1 MDPVQQPERFR
12 LALDQTVRA
21 ALDRD
26 RDLHAQLLQH
36 ALRQLGI
43 RAEGVGEHGQ
53 RRARQPG
60 KLLLRA
66 RVILRQRGDVVGL
79 GFAAH
84 LQHAAAAAR
93 SVDCGDLVHIIGMGR
108 DRQDAARDPRARIL
122 EREVRRDRDI
132 GVLVGRAADG
142 DADHG
147 DVGAKA
153 VFFKQRRR
161 QIQIALIAVVYA
173 DEQGLSRQLAVAVDK
188 FDQIGIADGRIARVP
203 QGAELTRKLG
213 CRRAQGAGVRFVF
226 GEGVVHEDR
235 NVGGLRSRGAWD
247 CDHGQQ
253 HAEPQQGGKRG
264 DDPFSRRHG
273 RLLAVL

>member
-1 MDPVQQPERFR
+1 M
-12 LALDQTVRA
+12 
-21 ALDRD
+21 
-26 RDLHAQLLQH
+26 
-36 ALRQLGI
+36 
-43 RAEGVGEHGQ
+43 
-53 RRARQPG
+53 
-60 KLLLRA
+60 RA

-79 GFAAH
+79 GFAVH
-84 LQHAAAAAR
+84 LQHAAAAAG
-93 SVDCGDLVHIIGMGR
+93 SVDGGDLVHVIGVGR
-108 DRQDAARDPRARIL
+108 DRQDAALDPRARIL

-132 GVLVGRAADG
+132 GVLVGRVTDG

-153 VFFKQRRR
+153 VFFEQRRR
-161 QIQIALIAVVYA
+161 QIQIVLIAVVYG
-173 DEQGLSRQLAVAVDK
+173 DEQGLFRQLAVAVDK
-188 FDQIGIADGRIARVP
+188 FDQIGIADGRIARIP

-235 NVGGLRSRGAWD
+235 DIGGFGARGTGHYKD
-247 CDHGQQ
+247 GQQ

-264 DDPFSRRHG
+264 GGPFSYRHG